1 VHEKKRKL
9 LTAALLALWT
19 IAWAPSLFADGI
31 TIFDD
36 LDERLFH
43 YPTIRQFAHDLPWP
57 HLHDYQSATTPLY
70 HLLMSPIALAVDG
83 SMEPLRLVNLLLS
96 VGAIWACIRVLTG
109 WGNPLTACVGALL
122 VCTSPYF
129 VGPAIRLSTDNA
141 ALLFVFLLLSA
152 SHPRHSGRHEWAA
165 LFAAAAVL
173 TRQIHLWVVVPI
185 AYSCWIRHR
194 RLHPSLGGAAVPIAV
209 LVPFALIWGGLTP
222 PSFADGHQRGLNPDA
237 LVMFLG
243 VLGAHSWCVSPWLG
257 RSLCSRGARLMV
269 PLVVL
274 VSFGLLAAHA
284 MPWVDE
290 PSRIGGAIWSIA
302 RFTPALLDVPAV
314 FWVTVPAGAVTLL
327 ALWNHPSASHGRF
340 LVVAAVAFA
349 ATNMMSGRAYQKY
362 YDPMAL
368 FLLAA
373 YLQAQPPFRGLRR
386 QQIAWALPIIWSVGL
401 LAVTL
406 NRVYG

>member
-1 VHEKKRKL
+1 
-9 LTAALLALWT
+9 
-19 IAWAPSLFADGI
+19 
-31 TIFDD
+31 
-36 LDERLFH
+36 
-43 YPTIRQFAHDLPWP
+43 
-57 HLHDYQSATTPLY
+57 
-70 HLLMSPIALAVDG
+70 
-83 SMEPLRLVNLLLS
+83 
-96 VGAIWACIRVLTG
+96 
-109 WGNPLTACVGALL
+109 
-122 VCTSPYF
+122 
-129 VGPAIRLSTDNA
+129 
-141 ALLFVFLLLSA
+141 
-152 SHPRHSGRHEWAA
+152 
-165 LFAAAAVL
+165 
-173 TRQIHLWVVVPI
+173 
-185 AYSCWIRHR
+185 
-194 RLHPSLGGAAVPIAV
+194 
-209 LVPFALIWGGLTP
+209 
-222 PSFADGHQRGLNPDA
+222 
-237 LVMFLG
+237 
-243 VLGAHSWCVSPWLG
+243 
-257 RSLCSRGARLMV
+257 MV

>member
-1 VHEKKRKL
+1 MHKKKRKL

-19 IAWAPSLFADGI
+19 IAWAPALFADGI

-141 ALLFVFLLLSA
+141 ALLFVFLLLGA
-152 SHPRHSGRHEWAA
+152 SHPRHSGRHGWAA

-185 AYSCWIRHR
+185 AYSCWIRYR
-194 RLHPSLGGAAVPIAV
+194 RLHPSFGGAAVPIAV
-209 LVPFALIWGGLTP
+209 LVPFALLWGGLTP

-243 VLGAHSWCVSPWLG
+243 VLGAHSWCASPWLG
-257 RSLCSRGARLMV
+257 RSLCSRGARLMI

-274 VSFGLLAAHA
+274 VSCGLLAAHA

-314 FWVTVPAGAVTLL
+314 FWVTVQVPLTQKKSL
-327 ALWNHPSASHGRF
+327 RF
-340 LVVAAVAFA
+340 LEF
-349 ATNMMSGRAYQKY
+349 ME
-362 YDPMAL
+362 PFE
-368 FLLAA
+368 FLLRKT
-373 YLQAQPPFRGLRR
+373 FG
-386 QQIAWALPIIWSVGL
+386 
-401 LAVTL
+401 
-406 NRVYG
+406 